1 MDIVFVGPMRGSED
15 SLWGF
20 GVGFFVGICDM
31 CLLSPTLHSRCDLRV
46 ILREW
51 GGKAWVGRGLRKA
64 VRRKRIVTKG
74 RRAFEI
80 HSFSSQACL
89 ILLPYSTNGIA
100 ACQPD

>member
-51 GGKAWVGRGLRKA
+51 GGKA
-64 VRRKRIVTKG
+64 
-74 RRAFEI
+74 
-80 HSFSSQACL
+80 
-89 ILLPYSTNGIA
+89 
-100 ACQPD
+100 